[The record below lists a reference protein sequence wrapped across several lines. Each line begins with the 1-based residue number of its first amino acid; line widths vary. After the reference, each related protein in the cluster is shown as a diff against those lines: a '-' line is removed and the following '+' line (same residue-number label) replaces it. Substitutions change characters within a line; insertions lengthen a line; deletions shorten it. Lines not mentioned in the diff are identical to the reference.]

1 MSNTDNFLQIT
12 GCGNRELARKFLN
25 QSGGRL
31 DLAIDN
37 YYNQQSR
44 NHNLTNNN
52 NNNNISGSQPLT
64 KISTQAVEKLNKIFD
79 KYAEQSDNDKM
90 DIDNTIHYFN
100 DLNIDAENDV
110 KAIITAYILESPSTG
125 VFYRKPFVKNWGK
138 LNVSS
143 LQDMNTYLQNAK
155 FNNQLMNQVNKFAFK
170 YALEE
175 GERKLP
181 IEDAVALWRIIY
193 KDELL
198 KEKEVPTTA
207 SKFIN
212 DFIADGHSG
221 RTTINMDEWNM
232 SRPFFQIPLDE
243 LSQLDESAAWPV
255 LMDEFVDF
263 LLERE

>member
-12 GCGNRELARKFLN
+12 GCGNRELARRFLN

-44 NHNLTNNN
+44 NHNSNNSN
-52 NNNNISGSQPLT
+52 NSNGSDYQPLT
-64 KISTQAVEKLNKIFD
+64 KVSTQAIEQLNQIFD
-79 KYAEQSDNDKM
+79 KYTEQSDNNKM
-90 DIDNTIHYFN
+90 DIDGTILYFN

-125 VFYRKPFVKNWGK
+125 VFYRKSFVKNWSK
-138 LNVSS
+138 LNVFS
-143 LQDMNTYLQNAK
+143 LQDMHRYLQKAIS
-155 FNNQLMNQVNKFAFK
+155 NNQLMNQVNKFAFK

-193 KDELL
+193 KDELS

-212 DFIADGHSG
+212 EFIAGGHSG

-232 SRPFFQIPLDE
+232 SRPFFQIPLEE

-263 LLERE
+263 HLERE